1 MSTEVKKIEE
11 VELEQIKA
19 TVNQLQEIQ
28 KAVGSMELEKHT
40 LTHQYNEFKNE
51 LSKMQKQ
58 LREKYGEVNISL
70 IDGSISEMPKED
82 GISKLEIA
90 E

>member
-1 MSTEVKKIEE
+1 
-11 VELEQIKA
+11 
-19 TVNQLQEIQ
+19 
-28 KAVGSMELEKHT
+28 
-40 LTHQYNEFKNE
+40 
-51 LSKMQKQ
+51 MQKQ